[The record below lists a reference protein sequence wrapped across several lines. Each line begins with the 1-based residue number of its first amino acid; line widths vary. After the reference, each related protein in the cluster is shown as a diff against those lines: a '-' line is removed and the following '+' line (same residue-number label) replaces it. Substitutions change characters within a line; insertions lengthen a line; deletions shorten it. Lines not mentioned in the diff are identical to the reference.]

1 MRTVPCRV
9 RYTIVSWDFSP
20 CRYLSVRRRGVIYHV
35 PLLARSVYCRVVVF
49 LRLLFLFGSSSIIV
63 LWMRNVM
70 NHAPTPFRL
79 SIPPWMRNVM
89 NHAHIVLILLQ
100 SYHTNNDRMYHIC
113 KKLYHICN
121 FQRNLLENV
130 RYMYTL
136 RQIGINI
143 YQKTDLRQP
152 YGRES
157 SRSAHRVQYIAWCWA
172 WLRLL
177 FLFGSSFIMVL

>member
-1 MRTVPCRV
+1 MISERDESRP
-9 RYTIVSWDFSP
+9 YAI
-20 CRYLSVRRRGVIYHV
+20 
-35 PLLARSVYCRVVVF
+35 RVVHSPVDAE
-49 LRLLFLFGSSSIIV
+49 RDES
-63 LWMRNVM
+63 
-70 NHAPTPFRL
+70 
-79 SIPPWMRNVM
+79 

-100 SYHTNNDRMYHIC
+100 SYHTNTDRMYHIC

-130 RYMYTL
+130 RDMYTL

-152 YGRES
+152 YGRDA
-157 SRSAHRVQYIAWCWA
+157 SRSAYRVQYIAGGWA

-177 FLFGSSFIMVL
+177 FLFGSSFIMVLLRRNVMNHAHTRQCLSPHRLVFQSLPV

>member
-1 MRTVPCRV
+1 MRTVTCRV

-20 CRYLSVRRRGVIYHV
+20 CRYLSVRRRGVIHHV
-35 PLLARSVYCRVVVF
+35 PLLKRSVYCRVVVF

-70 NHAPTPFRL
+70 NHALSTADALISMERRNVINHAPTPFGL
-79 SIPPWMRNVM
+79 FFSVGRNVM

-100 SYHTNNDRMYHIC
+100 SYHTNTDRMYHIC

-130 RYMYTL
+130 RDMYTL
-136 RQIGINI
+136 RQIGISFSL
-143 YQKTDLRQP
+143 KTDLRLP
-152 YGRES
+152 
-157 SRSAHRVQYIAWCWA
+157 
-172 WLRLL
+172 
-177 FLFGSSFIMVL
+177 